1 MQQGESA
8 EGISPSSFD
17 KLRTG
22 SESSPARLLE
32 SYGEQVE
39 GEEIAS
45 ARDPSLGLGTP
56 RNDKGVEGE
65 ESYVRQLGIFFIT
78 SVRLSLGTKNAS
90 TSGWR
95 LISPAHNP
103 LNYRDHANHNS
114 QLHAIFGAKVRY
126 GLF

>member
-56 RNDKGVEGE
+56 RNDIGVRGRGNLAGNDIMKLF
-65 ESYVRQLGIFFIT
+65 SRQDTII
-78 SVRLSLGTKNAS
+78 
-90 TSGWR
+90 
-95 LISPAHNP
+95 
-103 LNYRDHANHNS
+103 
-114 QLHAIFGAKVRY
+114 RY
-126 GLF
+126 GNG